1 MKQKR
6 INLKALA
13 ALVMMMLL
21 VFSSV
26 SAAEIYDGALREA
39 TAIEELVELRTEK
52 SKVYMLSDGK
62 REYVAYA
69 EPIHYYNSATGR
81 YEEID
86 NSVKQCAENETFS
99 YKSTAN
105 SWNVFFGEHLGTN
118 GAVMLQK
125 GEYKLS
131 FYVPGAEYN
140 PIMRSSQL
148 NSQADNNIAND
159 TRSVVYLNA
168 AYGVDVA
175 YTVHSGELKED
186 IVLKTRESDRKI
198 TFEINT
204 ENLIPVHDT
213 EGLYFKNAQNEV
225 IFRFAPMYAEDANG
239 RMTDAVE
246 YEAEINGTS
255 VTLTVTV
262 DEEFL
267 EDENTAYPVIV
278 DPTTMVTGTA
288 KTMDTCVDEQYSNS
302 NYYSHASLWTGGK
315 LGNNAMRTFIK
326 FDLPENIASWSVVE
340 AKISIKKRD
349 YTAPTVRAHRIF
361 RNWDPTKIT
370 WGSQPNFSYTTVSSE
385 AVHYAGDWYR
395 IDVKDIVTSWLSGR
409 YENHGFAL
417 KEETEGNANKKTK
430 YYSSEADS
438 PNKPELRITYY
449 YGSRPYQSVTTTNV
463 NCMGYALEYNAFIK
477 GVDLGLSTNALIGKN
492 TAEIL
497 ETVREKSELW
507 MNTYLNIDGIF
518 NYYRIDSYDT
528 PIEEG
533 WYKVVLRVG
542 FYDGNGNGIMDDF
555 LPFFCDY
562 HWWYETATGEWADK
576 PGQTPSKLH
585 IGSYGTDPAAS
596 PWEIELKY
604 TDIYGVERTVKCAY
618 NSEPVYYKVRD
629 VRNYN
634 W

>member
-105 SWNVFFGEHLGTN
+105 SWNVFFGEHLGAN

-449 YGSRPYQSVTTTNV
+449 YGSRPYQSVTSKDV
-463 NCMGYALEYNAFIK
+463 NCMGYALEYNAFIR

-497 ETVREKSELW
+497 ETVRGKSETW

-542 FYDGNGNGIMDDF
+542 FYDGNGNGIFDDALQF
-555 LPFFCDY
+555 YDY
-562 HWWYETATGEWADK
+562 HWWYETSTGEWADK
-576 PGQTPSKLH
+576 PGKTPSKLH
-585 IGSYGTDPAAS
+585 IGSQGIDPAAS
-596 PWEIELKY
+596 PW
-604 TDIYGVERTVKCAY
+604 TVSDLSGFSY
-618 NSEPVYYKVRD
+618 NSEPIYYRVRD

>member
-1 MKQKR
+1 MKQKK
-6 INLKALA
+6 NGFKALA
-13 ALVMMMLL
+13 ALVMIMLL
-21 VFSSV
+21 IFSSV
-26 SAAEIYDGALREA
+26 SAAEIYDGALREE

-105 SWNVFFGEHLGTN
+105 SWNVFFGEHLGAS

-125 GEYKLS
+125 GDYRLS

-140 PIMRSSQL
+140 PIMHSSQL

-204 ENLIPVHDT
+204 ENLIPVHDA
-213 EGLYFKNAQNEV
+213 EGLYFKNSQNEV

-239 RMTDAVE
+239 RMTDGIE
-246 YEAEINGTS
+246 YEAEIDGTN
-255 VTLTVTV
+255 VTLTVTI

-267 EDENTAYPVIV
+267 DDENTAYPVII
-278 DPTTMVTGTA
+278 DPTTVVTGTA
-288 KTMDTCVDEQYSNS
+288 KTMDTCVDEQYPES

-315 LGNNAMRTFIK
+315 LGNNAMRTYIK
-326 FDLPENIASWSVVE
+326 FDLPEDIASWSVVE

-349 YTAPTVRAHRIF
+349 YAAPTVRAHRIF

-370 WGSQPNFSYTTVSSE
+370 WKSQPDFSNLTVSSE

-417 KEETEGNANKKTK
+417 KEEEESNANKKTK
-430 YYSSEADS
+430 
-438 PNKPELRITYY
+438 
-449 YGSRPYQSVTTTNV
+449 
-463 NCMGYALEYNAFIK
+463 
-477 GVDLGLSTNALIGKN
+477 
-492 TAEIL
+492 
-497 ETVREKSELW
+497 
-507 MNTYLNIDGIF
+507 
-518 NYYRIDSYDT
+518 
-528 PIEEG
+528 
-533 WYKVVLRVG
+533 
-542 FYDGNGNGIMDDF
+542 
-555 LPFFCDY
+555 
-562 HWWYETATGEWADK
+562 
-576 PGQTPSKLH
+576 
-585 IGSYGTDPAAS
+585 
-596 PWEIELKY
+596 
-604 TDIYGVERTVKCAY
+604 
-618 NSEPVYYKVRD
+618 
-629 VRNYN
+629 
-634 W
+634 

>member
-6 INLKALA
+6 INLKALVT
-13 ALVMMMLL
+13 LMMILLL

-449 YGSRPYQSVTTTNV
+449 YGSRPYQSVTSKDV
-463 NCMGYALEYNAFIK
+463 NCMGYALEYNAFIR
-477 GVDLGLSTNALIGKN
+477 GVDLDLSTNALVGKN

-497 ETVREKSELW
+497 ETVRGKSETW

-542 FYDGNGNGIMDDF
+542 FYDENGNGIFDDNE
-555 LPFFCDY
+555 FCDY
-562 HWWYETATGEWADK
+562 HWWYETSTGEWADK
-576 PGQTPSKLH
+576 PGKTPSKLH
-585 IGSYGTDPAAS
+585 IGSQGIDPAAS
-596 PWEIELKY
+596 PW
-604 TDIYGVERTVKCAY
+604 TVSDLSGFSY
-618 NSEPVYYKVRD
+618 NSEPIYYRVRD

>member
-26 SAAEIYDGALREA
+26 SAAEIYDGALREE

-105 SWNVFFGEHLGTN
+105 SWNVFFGEHLGAN

-370 WGSQPNFSYTTVSSE
+370 WRSQPNFSYTTVSSE

-463 NCMGYALEYNAFIK
+463 NCMGYALEYNAFI
-477 GVDLGLSTNALIGKN
+477 GLGADDGQNHEGEVMYGDDLLGKN
-492 TAEIL
+492 LSQLLELTAE
-497 ETVREKSELW
+497 TSEAW
-507 MNTYLNIDGIF
+507 MRNHIGQANF
-518 NYYRIDSYDT
+518 ARIDSYDT
-528 PIEEG
+528 EIEDN
-533 WYKVVLRVG
+533 WYRVALRVG
-542 FYDGNGNGIMDDF
+542 FTDMNSNGIFDEYDVYACLVNDLSDF
-555 LPFFCDY
+555 DF
-562 HWWYETATGEWADK
+562 HWWYETSTGDWADK
-576 PGQTPSKLH
+576 PGTTPSRLH
-585 IGSYGTDPAAS
+585 NGTAGTDPAVDNWTGA
-596 PWEIELKY
+596 
-604 TDIYGVERTVKCAY
+604 VVY
-618 NSEPVYYKVRD
+618 NSSAIYYKIKDIRD
-629 VRNYN
+629 NN

>member
-26 SAAEIYDGALREA
+26 SAAEIYDGALREE

-105 SWNVFFGEHLGTN
+105 SWNVFFGEHLGAN

-267 EDENTAYPVIV
+267 EDENTAHPVIV

-288 KTMDTCVDEQYSNS
+288 KTMDSCVDEQYSNS

-349 YTAPTVRAHRIF
+349 YAAPTVRAHRIF

-449 YGSRPYQSVTTTNV
+449 YGSRPYQSVTTTRV
-463 NCMGYALEYNAFIK
+463 NCMGYALEYNKFIK
-477 GVDLGLSTNALIGKN
+477 FSDLGLSINELTGKD

-497 ETVREKSELW
+497 ETVRGKSETW

-542 FYDGNGNGIMDDF
+542 FYDENGNGIFDDNE
-555 LPFFCDY
+555 FCDY
-562 HWWYETATGEWADK
+562 HWWYETSTGEWADK

-585 IGSYGTDPAAS
+585 IGSQGIDPAAS
-596 PWEIELKY
+596 PW
-604 TDIYGVERTVKCAY
+604 TVSDLSGFSY
-618 NSEPVYYKVRD
+618 NSEPIYYRVRD